1 MFDGRLVTVLCFF
14 VEMLWVSANTAFVQ
28 RVFVSSLLL
37 LVRIRACL
45 CVRLFDFKEEQLF
58 MVVVHLS
65 QAAKPKLVLFLA
77 IAVCSVEEL
86 SKWAP
91 K

>member
-1 MFDGRLVTVLCFF
+1 MFDGRLVSVLCFF

-28 RVFVSSLLL
+28 HVFVSSLLL
-37 LVRIRACL
+37 L
-45 CVRLFDFKEEQLF
+45 VRLFDFKEEQLF

-77 IAVCSVEEL
+77 IDVCSVAEL
-86 SKWAP
+86 SK
-91 K
+91 